1 MKKLFVLFW
10 FILPAWA
17 IAQVEVTYELTYDS
31 TSQVYTVIMTCDN
44 SYTNPLSRLASS
56 TQVTVVVP
64 QIPGGWQVTNLTD
77 STSLQ
82 WGSDFLDGSTLSLNK
97 DYLFFSP
104 QNAGTYTPF
113 SIDAGLPIAL
123 FSFQSGTG
131 CEGDLSLYENGS
143 DPLDAVPT
151 INAENNMVILGA
163 GPGNIW
169 QSNNSNTVSC
179 QSLPVNGCEANA
191 GTLGY

>member
-82 WGSDFLDGSTLSLNK
+82 WGSDFLDGSTLSKEFIL
-97 DYLFFSP
+97 SP
-104 QNAGTYTPF
+104 LVAKLQT
-113 SIDAGLPIAL
+113 LP
-123 FSFQSGTG
+123 ST
-131 CEGDLSLYENGS
+131 
-143 DPLDAVPT
+143 
-151 INAENNMVILGA
+151 
-163 GPGNIW
+163 
-169 QSNNSNTVSC
+169 
-179 QSLPVNGCEANA
+179 
-191 GTLGY
+191 

>member
-17 IAQVEVTYELTYDS
+17 IAQVEVTYELAYDS
-31 TSQVYTVIMTCDN
+31 TSQVYTVFMTSNN
-44 SYTNPLSRLASS
+44 SYADPLSRLASS

-64 QIPGGWQVTNLTD
+64 QVPGGWQVANLTD

-113 SIDAGLPIAL
+113 PINAGMPIAL

-131 CEGDLSLYENGS
+131 CQGDLALYENGS
-143 DPLDAVPT
+143 DALDAVPT

-169 QSNNSNTVSC
+169 ESNLSASVSC
-179 QSLPVNGCEANA
+179 QSPSAGGCDANA
-191 GTLGY
+191 GTLSY

>member
-1 MKKLFVLFW
+1 MRKF
-10 FILPAWA
+10 FILCLFAFPAWVV
-17 IAQVEVTYELTYDS
+17 AQVDVTYELSYDS
-31 TSQVYTVIMTCDN
+31 TTQTYTATMTCN
-44 SYTNPLSRLASS
+44 NAYSNPLSRLASS
-56 TQVTVVVP
+56 SQVTVVVP
-64 QIPGGWQVTNLTD
+64 QISGGWQVVNLTD
-77 STSLQ
+77 STDLQ
-82 WGSDFLDGSTLSLNK
+82 WGFDFLDGSTLGLNQ

-113 SIDAGLPIAL
+113 PISAGQPVAL

-131 CEGDLSLYENGS
+131 CQGDLALYENGT

-169 QSNNSNTVSC
+169 QANTSTIVTCITPS
-179 QSLPVNGCEANA
+179 PGGCEADA
-191 GTLGY
+191 GTLSY